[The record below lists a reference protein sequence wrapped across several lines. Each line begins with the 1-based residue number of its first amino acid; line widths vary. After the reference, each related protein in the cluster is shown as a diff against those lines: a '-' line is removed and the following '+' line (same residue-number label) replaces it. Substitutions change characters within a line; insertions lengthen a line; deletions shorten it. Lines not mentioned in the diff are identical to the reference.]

1 MFKVVLAGDC
11 LVLVPVSFLFK
22 EVEDLICLDSDNII
36 NYLHL

>member
-1 MFKVVLAGDC
+1 MAGDC
-11 LVLVPVSFLFK
+11 PVLVPVSLLFK